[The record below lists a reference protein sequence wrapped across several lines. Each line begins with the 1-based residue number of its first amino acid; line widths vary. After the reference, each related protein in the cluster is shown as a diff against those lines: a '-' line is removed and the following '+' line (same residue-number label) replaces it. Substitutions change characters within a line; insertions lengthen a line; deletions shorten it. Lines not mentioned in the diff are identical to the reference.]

1 MPYYPPSSAGTP
13 GGSNTQV
20 QFNDSSAFGGDAGL
34 TYVKATDALTISG
47 ATTIG
52 GLLDI
57 SGASAGQIKFPATQN
72 ASTDA
77 NTLDDYEEG
86 TWTPTDASGAAL
98 TLKNPDDH
106 TNGAKG
112 GYIKI
117 GQMVYQ
123 AHKIEYP
130 VTADGSTA
138 KIGGFPF
145 TTENAAVPIYW
156 GGYHTYT
163 NSNGVT
169 WNLNNNKTQAD
180 AFYGYAPGLTAQT
193 NANMSA
199 KVIYGNIQYRATA

>member
-20 QFNDSSAFGGDAGL
+20 QFNDSSTFGGDAGL
-34 TYVKATDALTISG
+34 TYNKTTDTLTL
-47 ATTIG
+47 A

-57 SGASAGQIKFPATQN
+57 SGAAAGQIKFPATQN
-72 ASTDA
+72 PSSDA

-86 TWTPTDASGAAL
+86 TWTPVDSSGAGL

-112 GYIKI
+112 GYVKI

-130 VTADGSTA
+130 STADTSTA

-163 NSNGVT
+163 TSNGVT
-169 WNLNNNKTQAD
+169 WNLNANKSLAD
-180 AFYGYAPGLTAQT
+180 AFYGYAPTLTPQT
-193 NANMSA
+193 NANMST
-199 KVIYGNIQYRATA
+199 KVIYGNIQYRCTA